1 MKKNQKTLIALFC
14 VMLVA
19 IALWIAAANLAKE
32 PTEDESTQETM
43 TVIKGY
49 DIESISSFTLK
60 GTKTTSEF
68 TRTDSGWVYN
78 GDADFPLNAE
88 FTDTALQT
96 LSQISAVSLVEEN
109 AADLSRF
116 GLSEPQMEV
125 TVTDKEEGT
134 AKYLIGDYNSFGGYH
149 YLCVEGINDVF
160 QVDTALVDLCSKEE
174 RDFIKLD
181 SLPEKL
187 TSDSISE
194 VYVSSDGGEYTI
206 DKDSENFDAVK
217 EAVGK
222 ITLGEY
228 ADYHLTDG
236 EKADYGLDNPTKITV
251 KYSETVDSDDDA
263 STVTSAV
270 YYDYSLYVGGEAD
283 GYRLFT
289 VADSD
294 IVYKVKSDIIA
305 PILN

>member
-1 MKKNQKTLIALFC
+1 MALFC

-32 PTEDESTQETM
+32 PTEDESTQETV
-43 TVIKGY
+43 TVIKSY
-49 DIESISSFTLK
+49 DIENISSFTLK

-68 TRTDSGWVYN
+68 TRTDGGWVYN
-78 GDADFPLNAE
+78 GDADFPLNSE
-88 FTDTALQT
+88 FTDTALQS

-125 TVTDKEEGT
+125 TVTDKNEGT

-149 YLCVEGINDVF
+149 YLCVEGVNDVF
-160 QVDTALVDLCSKEE
+160 QVDTSLVDLCSKEE

-181 SLPEKL
+181 DLPDKL
-187 TSDSISE
+187 TADSVTEIS
-194 VYVSSDGGEYTI
+194 VSSDGGEYTVG
-206 DKDSENFDAVK
+206 KDSENFDAAK
-217 EAVGK
+217 EAAGK

-228 ADYHLTDG
+228 ADYHLSDS

-251 KYSETVDSDDDA
+251 KYSETVNSDDSA

-270 YYDYSLYVGGEAD
+270 YYDYTLYVGGESD
-283 GYRLFT
+283 GYLLFT
-289 VADSD
+289 VEDSNV
-294 IVYKVKSDIIA
+294 VYKIKSDIFA